1 MGKGEIRTK
10 NQKMAEYMKKK
21 GIQRTTTQCPFG
33 SHPVGLKGLLGHLTT
48 CKAGLG
54 GSGKAAYK
62 R

>member
-21 GIQRTTTQCPFG
+21 GITRTTTMCPFG
-33 SHPVGLKGLLGHLTT
+33 PHSVGLKGLLGHLAT

-54 GSGKAAYK
+54 GHK
-62 R
+62 

>member
-21 GIQRTTTQCPFG
+21 GIKRTTTQCPFG
-33 SHPVGLKGLLGHLTT
+33 PHPVGLNGLLGHLAT

-54 GSGKAAYK
+54 GYRRG
-62 R
+62 